1 MEYII
6 VGIVAIVCLLIG
18 LFIGKK
24 LGHSDAQEARKRIE
38 NEAIELRQTNK
49 NLELQLKDLNAK
61 LETQQETAKQELK
74 ELSAEKNKVEI
85 ALTQR
90 NTEFKNLQEKLD
102 HQKADVEKLQEKF
115 SADFENLANKILDR
129 KSEKFTS
136 LNKKNIEQILS
147 PLKDKIKSFEDKV
160 DKNNTDFIKTHSEL
174 GQKLKDLNE
183 LNSKISEEAQNL
195 TNALKGETKT
205 QGNWGEMI
213 LERVLEKSGLT
224 KGREYDIQQSFENE
238 DGKKQMPDVVI
249 NLPNEKQ
256 MIIDSKVSL
265 VAYERYVNS
274 SESLEKSKHLKD
286 HIKSL
291 KTHIKQ
297 LSEKKYEDLGFQKS
311 PDFVL
316 MFIPIEPALYLAQN
330 EDQNFFYSAFDHNI
344 LLVSPTTLLSTLR
357 TVDTIWKNEKQQQ
370 NANEI
375 AKHAGNLY
383 DKFTNL
389 LVELETIGKRL
400 KSTDVAYSDAMKK
413 LTGKQNLIKDVEKL
427 KQLGVRTSKDI
438 SQKWIKKANENSLL
452 DHE

>member
-6 VGIVAIVCLLIG
+6 VGITAIICLIIG

-24 LGHSDAQEARKRIE
+24 LGASTTKDSFKTVE
-38 NEAIELRQTNK
+38 NENI
-49 NLELQLKDLNAK
+49 QLKQSLDNL
-61 LETQQETAKQELK
+61 QQQAEELKQDRALKSQEFKQELQDIAK
-74 ELSAEKNKVEI
+74 AKSHVEI
-85 ALTQR
+85 ELAER
-90 NTEFKNLQEKLD
+90 DTELKNMREKLSD
-102 HQKADVEKLQEKF
+102 QKAEVESLQEKF
-115 SADFENLANKILDR
+115 TANFENLANKILDQ

-136 LNKKNIEQILS
+136 LNKQNIEQILS

-160 DKNNTDFIKTHSEL
+160 DKNNTDFLRTHSEL
-174 GQKLKDLNE
+174 GQKLRDLND

-224 KGREYDIQQSFENE
+224 KGREYDVQQSFEDE
-238 DGKKQMPDVVI
+238 DGKRLMPDVVI
-249 NLPNEKQ
+249 NLPNQKQ

-265 VAYERYVNS
+265 IAYERYVN
-274 SESLEKSKHLKD
+274 EEDTTLKKQHLKE
-286 HIKSL
+286 HLKSL

-297 LSEKKYEDLGFQKS
+297 LSEKKYEELGYQKS

-316 MFIPIEPALYLAQN
+316 MFIPIEPALFLAQN
-330 EDQNFFYSAFDHNI
+330 EDQSFFYSAFDHNI

-383 DKFTNL
+383 DKFANL
-389 LVELETIGKRL
+389 LKELETIGKRL
-400 KSTDVAYSDAMKK
+400 SSTDIAYKDAMLK
-413 LTGKQNLIKDVEKL
+413 LTGKQNLIKDIEKL
-427 KQLGVRTSKDI
+427 KHLGVRTSKDI
-438 SQKWIKKANENSLL
+438 SPKWINKANENSLL